1 MQQVDVVEKRKRIR
15 VVIRWAGPRMLFVH
29 PTLAVMHLVTSP
41 PWQRKPQPA
50 K

>member
-15 VVIRWAGPRMLFVH
+15 EVMRWSGPHMLFVH
-29 PTLAVMHLVTSP
+29 PTIAVKHLVTSP
-41 PWQRKPQPA
+41 PWQSKPQPA